1 MYGKMLILVLVV
13 GLAACADLGL
23 RTAGDSAP
31 TRDSL
36 QTFSLSGRFS
46 LQHHGSAHSG
56 RIDWRHDVDRDE
68 LIVSSPFGQ
77 AVAELLSDADG
88 ARLTTGDGRSY
99 RAETPEEL
107 LQTVLGYPLPLR
119 QLLAGLRGQGWDDRL
134 IERDDLGRPVHWHDQ
149 EWRVAYQYDSDD
161 PQALPG
167 KLLAERPGDLQLRLR
182 IDAWASLPVPR

>member
-1 MYGKMLILVLVV
+1 MFGKILVLAAA
-13 GLAACADLGL
+13 LALAGCADLGL

-31 TRDSL
+31 ARESL

-46 LQHHGSAHSG
+46 LQHQGSGHFG
-56 RIDWRHDVDRDE
+56 QIRWRHDVDRDE

-99 RAETPEEL
+99 RADTSDAL
-107 LQTVLGYPLPLR
+107 LQTVLGYPLPLQR
-119 QLLAGLRGQGWDDRL
+119 LLAGLRGYGRDEGL
-134 IERDDLGRPVHWHDQ
+134 IERDLLGRPVRWQDH
-149 EWRVAYQYDSDD
+149 EWRIDYQYDSDD

-167 KLLAERPGDLQLRLR
+167 RLLAERAGVLQLRLR
-182 IDAWASLPVPR
+182 IDAWASLPAPR